1 MWLPSCLLGLL
12 CEGWGSLVSWC
23 EVQGE
28 AGREGVCSR
37 CQRLASTV
45 CTSLSPA
52 QSAGSLLLKCKGQ
65 RPNLSLRPRLLE
77 IRRWGLWGRKAGLGV
92 GEALNHLQKLPVS
105 IHPFLG
111 SRALLGCQRCWLDVF
126 RCPVS
131 SPSNLKPGES
141 V

>member
-1 MWLPSCLLGLL
+1 MWLLSCLSGLL
-12 CEGWGSLVSWC
+12 HEGWGSMVSRS

-37 CQRLASTV
+37 CQRPASTV
-45 CTSLSPA
+45 CTSLGPA

-65 RPNLSLRPRLLE
+65 RPNLRLRPRLLE
-77 IRRWGLWGRKAGLGV
+77 IRRWGWWGRKAGLGE

-111 SRALLGCQRCWLDVF
+111 SRRFLGVK
-126 RCPVS
+126 VA
-131 SPSNLKPGES
+131 G
-141 V
+141 